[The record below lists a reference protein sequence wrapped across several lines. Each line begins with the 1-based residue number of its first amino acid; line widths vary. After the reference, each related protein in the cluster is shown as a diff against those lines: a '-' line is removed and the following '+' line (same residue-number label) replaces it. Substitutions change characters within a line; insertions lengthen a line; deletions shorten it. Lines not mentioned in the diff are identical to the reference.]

1 MSDDTA
7 PTLPLPQSWRP
18 LRLQTLLVLRWLAVI
33 GQTIGVLFVQLG
45 LGFPLPL
52 VECLALIGLSAAL
65 NVGLVLRFG
74 ANLRLSSRFAA
85 AQLAFDLCQLGGL
98 LALTG
103 GLENPFSLLLL
114 APVSVSAT
122 TLPQRQTFL
131 IALLAC
137 TLASVLAV
145 VHLPLPWD
153 PAERIVFNRIYVIGI
168 WVSIIC
174 GVVFISAYT
183 NRVAHDS
190 RQIADALAATELALA
205 RREQLSALDGLAAA
219 AAHELGTPLSTI
231 ALAAKEMRAE
241 VEEGSQMAEDVELI
255 IAQSARCRAIL
266 AKLRNLGSEPADL
279 FAAAPI
285 TDILDEVARPHEG
298 RGKVILFY
306 SEKAAGAV
314 PVFPRSVGLLYGLGN
329 LIENAT
335 HFAKQTVRVETAWD
349 QEAIS
354 VSITDDGPGFASE
367 LISRLGEPYLTTRPR
382 DPAGSDAHQ
391 PGGLGLGVFIAKTLL
406 ERTGARLRFDN
417 AEAGGHARVMIVW
430 PRDTMPDQS
439 TSAVLT

>member
-1 MSDDTA
+1 MTDQLASPA
-7 PTLPLPQSWRP
+7 LLPAGWRP
-18 LRLQTLLVLRWLAVI
+18 LRLQTLLLLRWLAVA
-33 GQTIGVLFVQLG
+33 GQTIGVLFVFLG

-52 VECLALIGLSAAL
+52 WACLGLIALSAAL
-65 NVGLVLRFG
+65 NIGLVWRFG
-74 ANLRLSSRFAA
+74 ANLRLSPRNAA
-85 AQLAFDLCQLGGL
+85 LQLTFDLCQLGGL

-103 GLENPFSLLLL
+103 GLQNPFSLLLL

-122 TLPQRQTFL
+122 TLPQRQTL
-131 IALLAC
+131 AIALLAC
-137 TLASVLAV
+137 LIASLISV

-153 PAERIVFNRIYVIGI
+153 PAAPLSFNRIYVIGI

-174 GVVFISAYT
+174 GVVFIAAYT

-190 RQIADALAATELALA
+190 RQMADALSATELALS

-241 VEEGSQMAEDVELI
+241 AEAGTPLAEDVELI
-255 IAQSARCRAIL
+255 IEQAARCRAIL
-266 AKLRNLGSEPADL
+266 GKLRNLGNEPADL
-279 FAAAPI
+279 FAEAPL

-306 SEKAAGAV
+306 SENISGPA

-335 HFAKQTVRVETAWD
+335 DFARQSVRIESAWD
-349 QEAIS
+349 QAAIT
-354 VSITDDGPGFASE
+354 VSITDDGKGFAPE
-367 LISRLGEPYLTTRPR
+367 LIARLGEPYLTSRPR

-391 PGGLGLGVFIAKTLL
+391 PGGLGLGIFIAKTLL
-406 ERTGARLRFDN
+406 ERTGAKLRFDN
-417 AEAGGHARVMIVW
+417 ADPAGHARVTVTW
-430 PRDTMPDQS
+430 ERRALEERS
-439 TSAVLT
+439 GA

>member
-1 MSDDTA
+1 MSEQTLS
-7 PTLPLPQSWRP
+7 TLPLPSSWRP
-18 LRLQTLLVLRWLAVI
+18 LRLQTLVLLRWLAVI
-33 GQTIGVLFVQLG
+33 GQTIGVLFVNWG

-52 VECLALIGLSAAL
+52 LQCLALIGLSAAL
-65 NVGLVLRFG
+65 NLGL
-74 ANLRLSSRFAA
+74 ALRLGPHYRLSARIAA
-85 AQLAFDLCQLGGL
+85 LQLAFDLCQLGGL

-103 GLENPFSLLLL
+103 GLHNPFSLLLL

-122 TLPQRQTFL
+122 SLPQRQAFL
-131 IALLAC
+131 IALLAAAI
-137 TLASVLAV
+137 ASVLAV
-145 VHLPLPWD
+145 LHLPLPWE
-153 PAERIVFNRIYVIGI
+153 PGERIVFNRIYVIGI
-168 WVSIIC
+168 WVSIVC

-190 RQIADALAATELALA
+190 RQIADALAATELALS

-241 VEEGSQMAEDVELI
+241 VEEGSSLAEDVELI

-266 AKLRNLGSEPADL
+266 SKLRNLGSEPADL
-279 FAAAPI
+279 FAEAPL

-298 RGKVILFY
+298 RGKVILFD
-306 SEKAAGAV
+306 AAETSGPP

-335 HFAKQTVRVETAWD
+335 DFAAQTVRIESGWD
-349 QEAIS
+349 EDRIS
-354 VSITDDGPGFASE
+354 VSITDDGKGFAPE
-367 LISRLGEPYLTTRPR
+367 LIARLGEPYLTSRPR

-391 PGGLGLGVFIAKTLL
+391 AGGLGLGIFIAKTLL
-406 ERTGARLRFDN
+406 ERTGARLTFDN
-417 AEAGGHARVMIVW
+417 AKPNGHARVRITW
-430 PRDTMPDQS
+430 HRS
-439 TSAVLT
+439 TLS